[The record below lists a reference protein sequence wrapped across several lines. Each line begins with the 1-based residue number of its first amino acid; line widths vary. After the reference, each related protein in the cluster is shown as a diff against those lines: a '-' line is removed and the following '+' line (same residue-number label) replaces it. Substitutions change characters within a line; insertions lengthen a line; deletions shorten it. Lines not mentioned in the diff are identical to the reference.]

1 MEKSVTHTRDIV
13 THIES
18 RQILMDLIK
27 QNPGHIVIKL
37 GADWCGPCKRIEN
50 HVKEF
55 FSRCPLNVV
64 CCDIDIEES
73 FDVYAYLKS
82 KRMVDGIPTVLV
94 YSRGNESF
102 IPDHIHS
109 GGDPVSFESF
119 SSAMLSNFSR

>member
-13 THIES
+13 THIEN
-18 RQILMDLIK
+18 RNVLMNLIK

-37 GADWCGPCKRIEN
+37 GADWCAPCKKIEKD
-50 HVKEF
+50 VKEF
-55 FSRCPLNVV
+55 FSKCPLNVI

-73 FDVYAYLKS
+73 FDIYAYLKS

-109 GGDPVSFESF
+109 GGDTVSFSSF
-119 SSAMLSNFSR
+119 SSAMLSNFSK